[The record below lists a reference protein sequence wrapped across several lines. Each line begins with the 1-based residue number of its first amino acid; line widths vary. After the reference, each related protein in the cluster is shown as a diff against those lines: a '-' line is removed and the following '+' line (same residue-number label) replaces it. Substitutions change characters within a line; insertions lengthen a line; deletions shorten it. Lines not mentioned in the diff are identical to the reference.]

1 MFRQCWVSETPGR
14 VLIKHTGWDLTPLGI
29 LINTSDFMLFLNAE
43 DFVAHSWL
51 RFTGPS
57 LLIVV
62 INFYGVLI
70 MCQALKLS
78 VLHIL
83 SFNPM
88 TTWGSYYYY
97 PGFPMRKL
105 RLRMTK
111 WLAFWTGFRVW
122 ALNHCLYCILNSKAP
137 WRYLNKYGLCLCRA
151 YFINRA
157 LFY

>member
-1 MFRQCWVSETPGR
+1 MSETPGR
-14 VLIKHTGWDLTPLGI
+14 VPIKHTGWDLTSRGI
-29 LINTSDFMLFLNAE
+29 LIDASDFILFLNAE

-57 LLIVV
+57 LLITIVV
-62 INFYGVLI
+62 INIYEVLI

-78 VLHIL
+78 IL
-83 SFNPM
+83 KYYHLILM

-105 RLRMTK
+105 RLRTIK
-111 WLAFWTGFRVW
+111 WLAVWTGFRVW

-137 WRYLNKYGLCLCRA
+137 WRYLNKYGLCLSRA